1 MRALTFFPYFAIW
14 DWRFQESLFEKSL
27 IEKKIQTDT
36 IVCNGEFKSHCLA
49 VISHKIKNI
58 SSDAVC
64 KKCIKN
70 RDFFLNKH
78 NLNIINIIK
87 CEKIKK
93 ITKNLNF
100 KNILNFK
107 FKNIDVG
114 KFVFYDLCILKKKNN
129 FKIDNLDEY
138 NICKN
143 AIISCI
149 HIINTLNFLN
159 KKYFLNHN
167 LTFTTNGMYSVH
179 NSFNSFIKRNFLKT
193 KLYSVQNSLNPIY
206 RDTDFHVFKYN
217 NFIGIKDLINK
228 FNKKKIKISLYKLN
242 KVIKYLY
249 AVATKATHHL
259 YSSPLKRGSDN
270 NFNKKLFIKKNY
282 NILLL
287 TLSSPDELIP
297 ILKLDLLKNLNI
309 KNKNPYNF
317 FNNEYDWIKF
327 AIDIVKK
334 RNDTILVIR
343 PHPRTYNDEK
353 KKKIISLIDNNPNI
367 RLDSP
372 DKKISIFE
380 YANKSK
386 LVLNAWSSAGEDL
399 GLCGLPVITLSK
411 IFSNYPVN
419 LGHYCESK
427 IKYYNLINKI
437 LSEPKKNFCTSID
450 NFLKY
455 KCYIFS
461 DSTYSITRNPNIYLI
476 LLKFCKFL
484 DNYFFNS
491 KEDFSKKKI
500 LSYFYNATYISKQF
514 TINNNFIKKNYLYK
528 YEKNLDN
535 QKFVKLHKILII
547 KKILKNNS
555 TNNSKTLNY

>member
-138 NICKN
+138 NICK
-143 AIISCI
+143 
-149 HIINTLNFLN
+149 
-159 KKYFLNHN
+159 Y
-167 LTFTTNGMYSVH
+167 
-179 NSFNSFIKRNFLKT
+179 
-193 KLYSVQNSLNPIY
+193 
-206 RDTDFHVFKYN
+206 
-217 NFIGIKDLINK
+217 
-228 FNKKKIKISLYKLN
+228 
-242 KVIKYLY
+242 
-249 AVATKATHHL
+249 
-259 YSSPLKRGSDN
+259 
-270 NFNKKLFIKKNY
+270 
-282 NILLL
+282 
-287 TLSSPDELIP
+287 
-297 ILKLDLLKNLNI
+297 
-309 KNKNPYNF
+309 
-317 FNNEYDWIKF
+317 
-327 AIDIVKK
+327 
-334 RNDTILVIR
+334 
-343 PHPRTYNDEK
+343 
-353 KKKIISLIDNNPNI
+353 
-367 RLDSP
+367 
-372 DKKISIFE
+372 
-380 YANKSK
+380 
-386 LVLNAWSSAGEDL
+386 
-399 GLCGLPVITLSK
+399 
-411 IFSNYPVN
+411 
-419 LGHYCESK
+419 
-427 IKYYNLINKI
+427 
-437 LSEPKKNFCTSID
+437 
-450 NFLKY
+450 
-455 KCYIFS
+455 
-461 DSTYSITRNPNIYLI
+461 
-476 LLKFCKFL
+476 
-484 DNYFFNS
+484 
-491 KEDFSKKKI
+491 
-500 LSYFYNATYISKQF
+500 ATYISKQF

-535 QKFVKLHKILII
+535 QKFVKLHKILIN

-555 TNNSKTLNY
+555 TNNSKTLN